1 MGAQLTFDDLAADA
15 VVRAGRMVVT
25 IEGMWC
31 SSCALAV
38 ERVIARVPGVT
49 RANATF
55 AGGSALIE
63 WDPAVFNLESL
74 LARVE
79 KLGYKVVP
87 LIEADEMDQR
97 IEAQSRAVWVR
108 LAVAVFFGMWSMLGS
123 VALYADAE
131 LARSTEGWWVGVV
144 ALLAAIPVVTFSA
157 WSFYRA
163 GWRTVLAGVPGMDA
177 LVSLGVGASFLLSV
191 WRLAIGSSDIYVDT
205 ATMLVIFLLCG
216 RLIELYA
223 RRRNSVAVNALRR
236 AAPETARVLGLDGSA
251 TEVSVEAAQVGD
263 LVLVH
268 AGERVPLDGEVVS
281 GESAL
286 DRALVSGES
295 TPVRTGPGDMIEAG
309 CVNLS
314 CPLTVRVARAY
325 GDRFIDRIGMRM
337 LELFGAKSAVALQAE
352 RFARALIPLALA
364 LTVAVFFLAW
374 WQSGDAAGAL
384 QRALS
389 VLVAACPCAV
399 GLALPIAYAASA
411 ASAARNGILFRDP
424 ASMEALAGAAEIQF
438 DKTGT
443 LTEGRL
449 ALAEVVTSGHAA
461 QDVLRWAA
469 LAEAGITH
477 PIASAIRSAAEAL
490 DGIPAEPGTASR
502 FGKGTLWQ
510 SADGMTNILVGSP
523 SWLGGHGVALPDAGS
538 PVAHVGT
545 RVEVARNGEWVGAVV
560 LQDAV
565 RAEARDALA
574 ALRHDNVQLRLVTGD
589 GEGPAHAVA
598 EAVGME
604 ANHVHASC
612 RPEDKLDIVHNG
624 RGPVVFVGDGIND
637 ALALAAA
644 DCGIAIRGASAAAVA
659 TAGVVIVSGGI
670 DSVVKAWR
678 HSRRTVRIVRQNLM
692 FSMVYNA
699 GILFMAA
706 GGLVPPVAAAAAML
720 ASSLSVLGNAS
731 RLSVF
736 RG

>member
-1 MGAQLTFDDLAADA
+1 AD
-15 VVRAGRMVVT
+15 
-25 IEGMWC
+25 
-31 SSCALAV
+31 
-38 ERVIARVPGVT
+38 
-49 RANATF
+49 
-55 AGGSALIE
+55 
-63 WDPAVFNLESL
+63 
-74 LARVE
+74 
-79 KLGYKVVP
+79 
-87 LIEADEMDQR
+87 
-97 IEAQSRAVWVR
+97 
-108 LAVAVFFGMWSMLGS
+108 
-123 VALYADAE
+123 

-144 ALLAAIPVVTFSA
+144 ALLAAVPVVTFSA

-236 AAPETARVLGLDGSA
+236 AAPETARVLGADGSA
-251 TEVSVEAAQVGD
+251 SEVSVEEAKVGD

-295 TPVRTGPGDMIEAG
+295 TPVRTGPGDLIEAG

-314 CPLTVRVARAY
+314 CPVTIRVVRPY

-352 RFARALIPLALA
+352 RFARALIPLALG

-461 QDVLRWAA
+461 HDVLRWAA
-469 LAEAGITH
+469 LAETGITH

-490 DGIPAEPGTASR
+490 DGAPAEPGTASR

-510 SADGMTNILVGSP
+510 SADGTTSILVGSAA
-523 SWLGGHGVALPDAGS
+523 WLGEHGVALADVGS
-538 PVAHVGT
+538 AVAYVGT

-565 RAEARDALA
+565 RPETRDALA
-574 ALRHDNVQLRLVTGD
+574 ALRHENVQLRLVTGD

-598 EAVGME
+598 EAVGMD
-604 ANHVHASC
+604 ASHVHASC
-612 RPEDKLDIVHNG
+612 RPEDKLDIVHDG

-678 HSRRTVRIVRQNLM
+678 HSQRTVRIVRQNLM